1 MKTSTVEVG
10 GLVSSLSAVGVQ
22 RQIAALPGVHHV
34 DVNYVAGSATV
45 HYDETKT
52 SLEDIRRRIVDCGYH
67 CRGEMLPAHMCPP
80 GEPAGHAAHEDHAAH
95 GAHAGHAA
103 HAHAAATPAPAPIP
117 ATTSAPA
124 PHAGHP
130 AHAGHE
136 GQAAQQTSDMMHD
149 MGHAPGMSMQD
160 MANDMRNRF
169 LVALLFA
176 IPVFLYSPMGK
187 MFGDFATPF
196 GMDRNLFLFIVA
208 TGAIAYPGWPFF
220 VAGWRAARN
229 KVANMATLVV
239 LSVGTGYVFS
249 LGATFFYE
257 GEVFYEAA
265 SVLLVF
271 ILLGHWLEMRAR
283 AGASDAI
290 RALMD
295 LAPPMAT
302 VLRNGV
308 ETKVPTSEVLVG
320 ETVVIKPGDK
330 IPVDGKITDGASQVD
345 ESMLT
350 GESMPVKKVVGNA
363 VIGATINKSGS
374 FRYQATKVGADT
386 ALAQIVK
393 LVQEAQN
400 SKAPGQLLADQASQ
414 WLVLIAIVV
423 GLATFAVWFWVLGQP
438 LLFALTLTI
447 TVFVIACPDALGL
460 ATPMAIMVGTGL
472 GAMNGILFKNAAALE
487 NATKLTVVV
496 FDKTGTLTLGQPD
509 VVEMVPAPGVTEA
522 QLLSTAAAVEKFSE
536 HPLALAV
543 LKRAGTQTSEGQ
555 ETATAFT
562 NIDGQ
567 GARARIGDEV
577 VLLGNR
583 KLMEAE
589 RIGLAEL
596 AAEAARLQGGGR
608 TVVHVA
614 RGGRLIGL
622 IAIADAVRPT
632 SRATIAKLQERG
644 VKVAMITG
652 DNQATAE
659 RIGKELGIDIVLADV
674 LPGQKASKIK
684 ELQNQGH
691 KVAMVGDGINDAPA
705 LTQADVGFAIG
716 AGTDVAMESAQVVL
730 MKSDPYDVV
739 GAIELSRAT
748 LRKMH
753 QNLWWAVGYN
763 VIAFPLAAGVFYPFT
778 LSPEVA
784 ALSMSGSSAIVA
796 INALMLKRTKLAGI
810 RSPHPAPA
818 ASSTMAQG
826 ASA

>member
-1 MKTSTVEVG
+1 MRTSTIEVG
-10 GLVSSLSAVGVQ
+10 GLVSTLSAAGVD
-22 RQIAALPGVHHV
+22 RQIAGLPGVHRV

-45 HYDETKT
+45 HYDESQT
-52 SLEDIRRRIVDCGYH
+52 SLEGIRQRVVECGYH
-67 CRGEMLPAHMCPP
+67 CRGELVPAHICD
-80 GEPAGHAAHEDHAAH
+80 PAGQRSDRSQHAGKPMPDSMKGMTATAGAADRAPKAPGHSAHSSHAGKDAGQDPHAAHRASAASDK
-95 GAHAGHAA
+95 A
-103 HAHAAATPAPAPIP
+103 
-117 ATTSAPA
+117 
-124 PHAGHP
+124 
-130 AHAGHE
+130 
-136 GQAAQQTSDMMHD
+136 DMMHD
-149 MGHAPGMSMQD
+149 MGHTPGMSMQD
-160 MANDMRNRF
+160 MVTDMRNRF
-169 LVALLFA
+169 FVALLFA
-176 IPVFLYSPMGK
+176 IPVFVYSPMGA
-187 MFGDFATPF
+187 MLGDFSTPF
-196 GMDRNLFLFIVA
+196 GLDRKVFLFIVA
-208 TGAIAYPGWPFF
+208 TCGIAYPAWPFF
-220 VAGWRAARN
+220 VAAWRAARSG
-229 KVANMATLVV
+229 VANMATLIV

-249 LGATFFYE
+249 VGATFLYE
-257 GEVFYEAA
+257 GEVFYEAVV
-265 SVLLVF
+265 VLLVF

-308 ETKVPTSEVLVG
+308 ETKVSTAEVIVG

-330 IPVDGKITDGASQVD
+330 IPVDGEISDGSSQVD

-350 GESMPVKKVVGNA
+350 GESMPVKKSVGGK

-374 FRYQATKVGADT
+374 FQYTATKVGADT

-414 WLVLIAIVV
+414 WLVWIAIVI
-423 GLATFAVWFWVLGQP
+423 GLLTFGTWFWVLGQP

-472 GAMNGILFKNAAALE
+472 GAMNGILFKNASALE

-496 FDKTGTLTLGQPD
+496 FDKTGTLTVGQPD
-509 VVEMVPAPGVTEA
+509 VIEMVTASGTSEA
-522 QLLSTAAAVEKFSE
+522 LLLSTAAAVEKFSE
-536 HPLALAV
+536 HPLAHAI
-543 LKRAGTQTSEGQ
+543 LKRAGD
-555 ETATAFT
+555 ATAEIASGFA

-567 GARARIGDEV
+567 GARATIGADT
-577 VLLGNR
+577 VLLGNQR
-583 KLMEAE
+583 LMEAE
-589 RIGLAEL
+589 HVSLKSLG
-596 AAEAARLQGGGR
+596 AEATRLLGGGR
-608 TVVHVA
+608 TVVYVA
-614 RGGRLIGL
+614 RAGQLIGL

-632 SRATIAKLQERG
+632 SKAAIAKLQERG
-644 VKVAMITG
+644 VKVAMLTG
-652 DNQATAE
+652 DNQATAD

-684 ELQNQGH
+684 ELQDQGH
-691 KVAMVGDGINDAPA
+691 KVGMVGDGINDAPA

-739 GAIELSRAT
+739 GAIVLSRAT

-753 QNLWWAVGYN
+753 QNLWWAIGYN
-763 VIAFPLAAGVFYPFT
+763 AIAFPLAAGVLYPFT

-796 INALMLKRTKLAGI
+796 INALLLKRTKLDGI
-810 RSPHPAPA
+810 KPSRSKVKTSVDVEAYA
-818 ASSTMAQG
+818 
-826 ASA
+826 

>member
-10 GLVSSLSAVGVQ
+10 ELVSSLSAAGVQ

-52 SLEDIRRRIVDCGYH
+52 SLEDIRRRIVECGYH
-67 CRGEMLPAHMCPP
+67 CRGEMLPAHVFPP
-80 GEPAGHAAHEDHAAH
+80 EGHAEHAGHEGH
-95 GAHAGHAA
+95 GAHAGHAG
-103 HAHAAATPAPAPIP
+103 HVAATTPAVSGAAPKTPPAV
-117 ATTSAPA
+117 
-124 PHAGHP
+124 PHAGHA
-130 AHAGHE
+130 AHAGHGGE
-136 GQAAQQTSDMMHD
+136 AAHQMSDMMHD

-169 LVALLFA
+169 LVALLFS

-308 ETKVPTSEVLVG
+308 ETKVPTAEVLVG

-330 IPVDGKITDGASQVD
+330 IPVDGKIIDGASQVD

-555 ETATAFT
+555 ETAAAFT

-589 RIGLAEL
+589 QIGLAEL

>member
-1 MKTSTVEVG
+1 MKTSTIEVG
-10 GLVSSLSAVGVQ
+10 ELVSTLSAVGVE
-22 RQIAALPGVHHV
+22 RQLSTLPGVHHA

-45 HYDETKT
+45 HYDEAKT
-52 SLEDIRRRIVDCGYH
+52 TLETIRQRVASCGYH
-67 CRGEMLPAHMCPP
+67 CRGELVPAHVCDP
-80 GEPAGHAAHEDHAAH
+80 GGQKPNGAARAEHAGHSGQVMPPVAPASLASDPHARHAAH
-95 GAHAGHAA
+95 GAVGASSGNDKA
-103 HAHAAATPAPAPIP
+103 
-117 ATTSAPA
+117 
-124 PHAGHP
+124 
-130 AHAGHE
+130 
-136 GQAAQQTSDMMHD
+136 DMMHD

-160 MANDMRNRF
+160 MANDMRKRF
-169 LVALLFA
+169 LVALVFA
-176 IPVFLYSPMGK
+176 VPVFLYSPMGE
-187 MFGDFATPF
+187 MFGDLPVPF
-196 GMDRNLFLFIVA
+196 GLDRKLFLFIVA
-208 TGAIAYPGWPFF
+208 TCAIAYPVWPFL
-220 VAGWRAARN
+220 VAAFRAARN
-229 KVANMATLVV
+229 KVVNMATLIV

-249 LGATFFYE
+249 VGATFFYE
-257 GEVFYEAA
+257 GEVFYEASA
-265 SVLLVF
+265 VLLVF

-302 VLRNGV
+302 VDRGGV
-308 ETKVPTSEVLVG
+308 ETQVPTAEVRAG
-320 ETVVIKPGDK
+320 EIVIIKPGDK
-330 IPVDGKITDGASQVD
+330 IPVDGEITEGSSQVD

-350 GESMPVKKVVGNA
+350 GESMPVKKVVGNP

-374 FRYQATKVGADT
+374 FRYKATKVGADT

-400 SKAPGQLLADQASQ
+400 SKAPGQLLADKASQ
-414 WLVLIAIVV
+414 WLVLAAIAI
-423 GLATFAVWFWVLGQP
+423 GLLTFGVWFWVIGEP

-496 FDKTGTLTLGQPD
+496 FDKTGTLTVGQPD
-509 VVEMVPAPGVTEA
+509 VVEVVMAPGVSEA
-522 QLLSTAAAVEKFSE
+522 QLIAVAAGVEKFSE
-536 HPLALAV
+536 HPLALAI
-543 LKRAGTQTSEGQ
+543 LKRAGAAAVEVADGF
-555 ETATAFT
+555 A

-567 GARARIGDEV
+567 GARATIGADA

-583 KLMEAE
+583 KLMQAEAVSP
-589 RIGLAEL
+589 ASMAAL
-596 AAEAARLQGGGR
+596 AADATRLEGAGR

-614 RGGRLIGL
+614 RAGQLIGL

-632 SRATIAKLQERG
+632 SKATIAKLQERG
-644 VKVAMITG
+644 VEVAMMTG

-659 RIGKELGIDIVLADV
+659 RIGKELGIDIVLAEV
-674 LPGQKASKIK
+674 LPGKKAEKIK
-684 ELQNQGH
+684 ALQDQGN
-691 KVAMVGDGINDAPA
+691 KVGMVGDGINDAPA

-784 ALSMSGSSAIVA
+784 ALSMSGSSLVVA
-796 INALMLKRTKLAGI
+796 LNALMLKRTKLAGI
-810 RSPHPAPA
+810 KKASPQKGAAGA
-818 ASSTMAQG
+818 ASV
-826 ASA
+826 ASEALA